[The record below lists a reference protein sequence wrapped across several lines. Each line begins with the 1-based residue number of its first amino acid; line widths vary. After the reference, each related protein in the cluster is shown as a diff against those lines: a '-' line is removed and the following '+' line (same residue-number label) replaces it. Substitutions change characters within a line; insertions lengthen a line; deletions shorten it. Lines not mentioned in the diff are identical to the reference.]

1 MDQSRL
7 VAPALAAIA
16 LIAGGCSA
24 SKSHEFRAA
33 RHVEIAQHAFILQG
47 IEDCK
52 IADAEER
59 GKAHYRTAQQMTAYI
74 GHLSG
79 FMWADMF
86 DDEKWARED
95 WDDLGTK
102 FPVLQSAAVETDS
115 GEAANRLPLMLDD
128 EWVRVSIE
136 GTHRITTSRLG
147 GTGIDRVIIE
157 QPDHIPLST
166 EQGPVHS
173 QAYRVSGTVEI
184 DGPYGF
190 AGFEIS
196 GTMELSEFARD
207 GGAKLVATITDLD
220 WTMVAPGHP
229 ISVWLA
235 PGEFDSRIRIDDQ
248 GLGEARLV
256 VAFHSPQYPYLDDI
270 YFNTVLNFP
279 VATSPDLKTVV
290 LATPGS
296 VRGPE
301 IAPVRPLPAFDATA
315 AGGCADDDAN
325 GIPDYI
331 EAQNRSLEGVREIL
345 LETY

>member
-47 IEDCK
+47 IEDCE

-59 GKAHYRTAQQMTAYI
+59 GKAHYHTAQQMTAYI

-102 FPVLQSAAVETDS
+102 FPVLQSAVVETES
-115 GEAANRLPLMLDD
+115 GEAANRLPLLLDD

-136 GTHRITTSRLG
+136 ATHEVSSERS
-147 GTGIDRVIIE
+147 
-157 QPDHIPLST
+157 
-166 EQGPVHS
+166 
-173 QAYRVSGTVEI
+173 YRVSGTVDI

-207 GGAKLVATITDLD
+207 GDAKLVATITDLD

-235 PGEFDSRIRIDDQ
+235 PGEFDSRILVDDK
-248 GLGEARLV
+248 GRGEARLI

-270 YFNTVLNFP
+270 YFNTVLYFP
-279 VATSPDLKTVV
+279 VATSPDLKTIV

-345 LETY
+345 LEPY

>member
-7 VAPALAAIA
+7 VAPVLAVIA

-79 FMWADMF
+79 FMWTDMF
-86 DDEKWARED
+86 DDEEWARQD
-95 WDDLGTK
+95 WDELGK
-102 FPVLQSAAVETDS
+102 EFPVLRSAVAATES
-115 GEAANRLPLMLDD
+115 GEAANRLPLLLDD

-157 QPDHIPLST
+157 QPDQIPIST
-166 EQGPVHS
+166 EQGAIYS

-196 GTMELSEFARD
+196 GTMELSEFIRD
-207 GGAKLVATITDLD
+207 ADGQLVAAVTDLD

-229 ISVWLA
+229 TDVWLA
-235 PGEFDSRIRIDDQ
+235 PGEFDSRIRVDEQ
-248 GLGEARLV
+248 GLGEVRLI

-270 YFNTVLNFP
+270 YFNTVLNLP
-279 VATSPDLKTVV
+279 VTTSPEFDTLA

-296 VRGPE
+296 VRGYE
-301 IAPVRPLPAFDATA
+301 VAPVRPLPAFDATA
-315 AGGCADDDAN
+315 AGGCADENAN
-325 GIPDYI
+325 GIPDYL
-331 EAQNRSLEGVREIL
+331 EAQNRSLERVREIL
-345 LETY
+345 LEPY

>member
-1 MDQSRL
+1 MNRARPAAL
-7 VAPALAAIA
+7 ALAASA
-16 LIAGGCSA
+16 LIVGGCSA
-24 SKSHEFRAA
+24 GKTHEFRAA
-33 RHVEIAQHAFILQG
+33 RHVEIAQHAFTLQG
-47 IEDCK
+47 IEDCE
-52 IADAEER
+52 IADADER

-102 FPVLQSAAVETDS
+102 FPVLQSAAVETES
-115 GEAANRLPLMLDD
+115 GEAANRLPLLLDD

-136 GTHRITTSRLG
+136 GTHRLTTSRLG
-147 GTGIDRVIIE
+147 GTGIGRVMIE

-166 EQGPVHS
+166 DQGPVYS
-173 QAYRVSGTVEI
+173 QAYRVSGTAEI

-196 GTMELSEFARD
+196 GTMALSELTRD
-207 GGAKLVATITDLD
+207 ADGQRVATITDLD

-235 PGEFDSRIRIDDQ
+235 PGRFDSRIRLDDQ
-248 GLGEARLV
+248 GLGEARLL
-256 VAFHSPQYPYLDDI
+256 VAFHSPEYPYLDDI
-270 YFNTVLNFP
+270 YFNTVLTFP
-279 VATSPDLKTVV
+279 VATSPELDTIV

-296 VRGPE
+296 VRGYE
-301 IAPVRPLPAFDATA
+301 VAPVRPLPTFDATA
-315 AGGCADDDAN
+315 AGGCADENAN

-345 LETY
+345 LEPY